1 MGIVLNFLF
10 IFFAR
15 VVDVSLLTVRML
27 MIVRGKKYLAAV
39 LGFFEVT
46 IYIVALGRV
55 MTSLDNW
62 VNILAYSSG
71 FAVGN
76 IVGSVL
82 ETKMAIG
89 TIMVRIVPKK
99 TCDEELADQLRSM
112 GFGVTIIE
120 GIGKNGPV
128 CLLDTTLNR
137 KELPVLMEFLKKT
150 DAEAFVTVSDARET
164 RGGYITRIK
173 KK

>member
-1 MGIVLNFLF
+1 MGVLFNFLF

-15 VVDVSLLTVRML
+15 VIDVSMFTVRTL
-27 MIVRGKKYLAAV
+27 LLVRGKKYIAAI

-55 MTSLDNW
+55 MSTLDNW
-62 VNILAYSSG
+62 VNILAYSLG

-76 IVGSVL
+76 VMGSII
-82 ETKMAIG
+82 ESKMAIG
-89 TIMVRIVPKK
+89 TITVRIVPKK
-99 TCDEELADQLRSM
+99 TCDEELAEKLRGM
-112 GFGVTIIE
+112 GFGVTMIE

-128 CLLDTTLNR
+128 CMLDTTLHR
-137 KELPVLMEFLKKT
+137 KELHVLMDYIKKT

-164 RGGYITRIK
+164 RGGYMRSVK
-173 KK
+173 RE

>member
-1 MGIVLNFLF
+1 
-10 IFFAR
+10 
-15 VVDVSLLTVRML
+15 
-27 MIVRGKKYLAAV
+27 
-39 LGFFEVT
+39 
-46 IYIVALGRV
+46 
-55 MTSLDNW
+55 
-62 VNILAYSSG
+62 
-71 FAVGN
+71 
-76 IVGSVL
+76 VGSVL

-99 TCDEELADQLRSM
+99 TCDEELANKLRSM

-164 RGGYITRIK
+164 RGGYITRVK

>member
-99 TCDEELADQLRSM
+99 RATRSWP
-112 GFGVTIIE
+112 ISCE
-120 GIGKNGPV
+120 AWA
-128 CLLDTTLNR
+128 L
-137 KELPVLMEFLKKT
+137 VLQ
-150 DAEAFVTVSDARET
+150 
-164 RGGYITRIK
+164 
-173 KK
+173 

>member
-1 MGIVLNFLF
+1 MGVFYNFLF

-15 VVDVSLLTVRML
+15 VMDVSLLTVRML
-27 MIVRGKKYLAAV
+27 LLVRGKKYLAAV

-46 IYIVALGRV
+46 IYILALGRV
-55 MTSLDNW
+55 MSSLDNW

-76 IVGSVL
+76 IFGSII
-82 ETKMAIG
+82 EGKMAIG

-99 TCDEELADQLRSM
+99 TCDEELAEELRGM
-112 GFGVTIIE
+112 GFGVTMIE
-120 GIGKNGPV
+120 GIGKDGPV
-128 CLLDTTLNR
+128 CMLDTTLHR
-137 KELPVLMEFLKKT
+137 KELHVLMDYLKKT

-164 RGGYITRIK
+164 RGGYMKRVK
-173 KK
+173 RK